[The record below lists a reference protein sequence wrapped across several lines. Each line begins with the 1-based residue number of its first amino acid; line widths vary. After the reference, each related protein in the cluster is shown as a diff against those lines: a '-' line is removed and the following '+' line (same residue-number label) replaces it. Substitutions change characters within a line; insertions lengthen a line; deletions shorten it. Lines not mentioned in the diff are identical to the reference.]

1 MRRLAMVVTVLAA
14 AMPATGA
21 LAWGPTGHRLIGE
34 LAMARLPVDIPAFL
48 RNADVARDIGM
59 LAQEPDRWR
68 NSGDPHDNER
78 DPGHFVHVLD
88 DGTVMGG
95 PKLAALPPT
104 RRDYDSALRAAGA
117 TQYDAGYLPY
127 SIIDGWQQLR
137 EDFAWWR
144 ADAAGERLA
153 KSADDRAWFAH
164 DAALR
169 EMLTIRDLGVWA
181 HFVGDASQPNHASV
195 HYDEWGPGP
204 NPDGFAQIKGIHWR
218 FEGTF
223 VGANVKAADI
233 VPLIAA
239 AHDCACAIERRTADY
254 IAATRTFV
262 LPLYRLD
269 KAHAFEGAGTPEGK
283 AFAASRIA
291 AAAGELRDMIA
302 MAWRD
307 SEDIKIGIPAVS
319 VNDAEAGDP
328 AALKSLR
335 GTD

>member
-1 MRRLAMVVTVLAA
+1 MRHLAFAAALLAA
-14 AMPATGA
+14 ALPATGA
-21 LAWGPTGHRLIGE
+21 RAWGPTGHRLIGE
-34 LAMARLPVDIPAFL
+34 LAMARLPTDLPAFL
-48 RNADVARDIGM
+48 RDTDVARDIGM

-68 NSGDPHDNER
+68 NSGDPHDSER

-88 DGTVMGG
+88 DGTMVGG

-104 RRDYDSALRAAGA
+104 RRDYDTALRAAGS

-144 ADAAGERLA
+144 ADAAGEKLA
-153 KSADDRAWFAH
+153 KAAADRAWFAR
-164 DAALR
+164 DRKLR
-169 EMLTIRDLGVWA
+169 EMLTVRDLGVWA

-204 NPDGFAQIKGIHWR
+204 NPEGFPQSKGIHWR

-223 VGANVKAADI
+223 VGANIKAADI
-233 VPLIAA
+233 APLIAA
-239 AHDCACAIERRTADY
+239 PRDCACAITQRTAAY
-254 IAATRTFV
+254 LVATQSFV
-262 LPLYRLD
+262 LTLYRLD
-269 KAHAFEGAGTPEGK
+269 KAHAFDGAGTPEGK

-291 AAAGELRDMIA
+291 AATAELRDMVVS
-302 MAWRD
+302 AWRD
-307 SEDIKIGIPAVS
+307 SADWKIGIPAVA
-319 VNDAEAGDP
+319 VKDAEAGDS
-328 AALKSLR
+328 AALKNLR